1 MMFKVTHIDAAG
13 HCHRARVTARN
24 VVDALDQVDR
34 EWGESKRLACVRM
47 NPHPV
52 LHVPE
57 PKTAERRPACA
68 S

>member
-34 EWGESKRLACVRM
+34 EWGESQRLACVRM
-47 NPHPV
+47 NPRPV

-57 PKTAERRPACA
+57 PKAAERRPACA